1 MSLWHPTIDKV
12 VTVLSDSQPR
22 TSREIRELTG
32 LSESAAWGA
41 LRRSWKSG
49 YILRSENPIYESFEK
64 FRGRRGISKNT
75 RGFYRYVL
83 NPKKL
88 DLVKI
93 GGHNFVGFAEKHL
106 DARGSKKTSKAQ
118 LILNFIEENSDKA
131 YFSKRIHEAL
141 RNKGVKIRD
150 VMATVR
156 RYDKLVYVRGYR
168 SDNKQTPFREG
179 YLLTWIDQEK
189 PREVALE
196 EAIERTDKALLN
208 RSATNPVIERV
219 HTIHDRIIESSKLRE
234 LVSMTYLQG
243 ELGLTEYQTENAV
256 ERALQLYPDLKE
268 NKIFNTFRYFYHE
281 SLSEEDFNAAISM
294 KENYIRRV
302 KGRANRI
309 GHNWE
314 AVPEWFIDTFT
325 TGAKFWT
332 QEHRGGGMDP
342 RRITI
347 HLIKSVADRRR
358 SAEVDRVWEVTPGPL
373 LQPTIYVLECKWG
386 LVRKRDVD
394 DFFDVLR
401 WSKEFGVDTPEGRQ
415 IKQGIVGVFAGSAFN
430 PKEGVRLQDET
441 TITLATYAA
450 RINIQLLKASDFN
463 QKLRERGVPNKV
475 TVQRICR
482 FAKNEKEV
490 RSVLEAVWK
499 DAEKSDE
506 LLADI
511 AEKNKEVYAFEKMLE
526 EKRAS

>member
-1 MSLWHPTIDKV
+1 
-12 VTVLSDSQPR
+12 
-22 TSREIRELTG
+22 
-32 LSESAAWGA
+32 
-41 LRRSWKSG
+41 
-49 YILRSENPIYESFEK
+49 
-64 FRGRRGISKNT
+64 
-75 RGFYRYVL
+75 
-83 NPKKL
+83 
-88 DLVKI
+88 
-93 GGHNFVGFAEKHL
+93 
-106 DARGSKKTSKAQ
+106 
-118 LILNFIEENSDKA
+118 
-131 YFSKRIHEAL
+131 
-141 RNKGVKIRD
+141 
-150 VMATVR
+150 
-156 RYDKLVYVRGYR
+156 
-168 SDNKQTPFREG
+168 
-179 YLLTWIDQEK
+179 
-189 PREVALE
+189 
-196 EAIERTDKALLN
+196 
-208 RSATNPVIERV
+208 
-219 HTIHDRIIESSKLRE
+219 
-234 LVSMTYLQG
+234 
-243 ELGLTEYQTENAV
+243 
-256 ERALQLYPDLKE
+256 
-268 NKIFNTFRYFYHE
+268 
-281 SLSEEDFNAAISM
+281 
-294 KENYIRRV
+294 
-302 KGRANRI
+302 
-309 GHNWE
+309 
-314 AVPEWFIDTFT
+314 
-325 TGAKFWT
+325 
-332 QEHRGGGMDP
+332 MDP

-482 FAKNEKEV
+482 FAKNEEEV